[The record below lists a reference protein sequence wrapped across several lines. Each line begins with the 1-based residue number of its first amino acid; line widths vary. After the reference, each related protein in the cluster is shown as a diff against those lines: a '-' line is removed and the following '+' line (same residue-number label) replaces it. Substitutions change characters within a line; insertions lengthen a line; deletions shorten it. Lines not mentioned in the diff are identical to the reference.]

1 MCDFFDPEVKKKCN
15 EDDEEE
21 VFEKQ
26 RANFCEWYKPGIAV
40 FNPKEA
46 AAETRAHSEL
56 AVLFGKEEFVTPADD
71 EMLDDADDL
80 FK

>member
-1 MCDFFDPEVKKKCN
+1 MCDFFDPEVPKQCT
-15 EDDEEE
+15 EDDAEE

-26 RANFCEWYKPGIAV
+26 RANFCEWYKPGSAV

-46 AAETRAHSEL
+46 DAETRAHGEL
-56 AVLFGKEEFVTPADD
+56 AVLFGKEEFVTPGDD
-71 EMLDDADDL
+71 EMLEDAKDL